1 MTKLPTLLLAALLAT
16 SLMGCS
22 TVKKFTGQRDD
33 SVLPGNREEIL
44 TPDQQTAQNPDVMG
58 KKTAPC
64 SPDDAS
70 CATPPP
76 SEQET
81 TDIDQESSTAQ

>member
-1 MTKLPTLLLAALLAT
+1 MKKLPTLLLMALLAT
-16 SLMGCS
+16 SLMACS

-33 SVLPGNREEIL
+33 SVLPGSREEIL

-76 SEQET
+76 SDQET
-81 TDIDQESSTAQ
+81 SDIDQESSTAQ

>member
-1 MTKLPTLLLAALLAT
+1 MKKRSTVLLALLLAT
-16 SLMGCS
+16 SLTGCS
-22 TVKKFTGQRDD
+22 TVKKFTGQQDN

-44 TPDQQTAQNPDVMG
+44 PPDQQTAQDPDVTG

-70 CATPPP
+70 CATPPGD
-76 SEQET
+76 QET
-81 TDIDQESSTAQ
+81 PEIDQESSTAQ

>member
-1 MTKLPTLLLAALLAT
+1 MKKLPTLLLMALLAT
-16 SLMGCS
+16 SLMACS
-22 TVKKFTGQRDD
+22 TVKKFTGQQDN
-33 SVLPGNREEIL
+33 SILPGNREEIL
-44 TPDQQTAQNPDVMG
+44 TPEQQTARDPDVTG

-76 SEQET
+76 SDQET
-81 TDIDQESSTAQ
+81 PDIDQESSTAQ